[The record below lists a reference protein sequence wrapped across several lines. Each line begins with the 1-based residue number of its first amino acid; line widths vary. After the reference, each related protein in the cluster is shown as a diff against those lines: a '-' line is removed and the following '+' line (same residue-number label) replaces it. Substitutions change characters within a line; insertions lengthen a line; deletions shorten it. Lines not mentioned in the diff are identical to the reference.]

1 MAVGTNR
8 WKLGLF
14 VIVGFGVALAALLLL
29 GARSWGKKT
38 VDVVSYFDESVQ
50 GLELGTAVKFRGVT
64 VGRVSNI
71 DIARDLR
78 HVQVTSELSV
88 EKVSQLD
95 LGVSGAGLKHTKMPA
110 GLRVQLAQT
119 GITGVRFVLI
129 DFFDP
134 ASNPVPPLPFE
145 TPVNYIPTAASTM
158 KNLEDTV
165 TRTANRFPEIADE
178 AVRAVTQVRM
188 VAEQIQAGRL
198 PDRAVETMDHANAS
212 LSELSTQLKAL
223 NAAQLSSEAEK
234 NLKEFNGVLTRTNAL
249 LTRLDGE
256 QGLFHHAERSA
267 DAIGEVARGARSLG
281 PELELTLR
289 EVRAA
294 AHSIKRLA
302 DDLDRDPDML
312 LKGRAQRV
320 KQ

>member
-38 VDVVSYFDESVQ
+38 AEVVSYFDESVQ
-50 GLELGTAVKFRGVT
+50 GLEVGTSVKFRGVT
-64 VGRVSNI
+64 VGRVSGI

-88 EKVSQLD
+88 EQVSRLD
-95 LGVSGAGLKHTKMPA
+95 LGVSVAGPKHSKIPPD
-110 GLRVQLAQT
+110 LRVQLAQT

-134 ASNPVPPLPFE
+134 RTNPVEPLPFK
-145 TPVNYIPTAASTM
+145 TPPNYIPTAASTM
-158 KNLEDTV
+158 KNLEDTF

-178 AVRAVTQVRM
+178 AARAMTQVRM

-198 PDRAVETMDHANAS
+198 PDRANETMNQANAS
-212 LSELSTQLKAL
+212 LSELTKQLKAFD
-223 NAAQLSSEAEK
+223 AAGLSSEADK
-234 NLKEFNGVLTRTNAL
+234 NLKEFNGVLVRTNAL
-249 LTRLDGE
+249 LARLDGE
-256 QGLFHHAERSA
+256 QGLFHNAERSA

-312 LKGRAQRV
+312 LKGRAQ
-320 KQ
+320 KATP